1 MKKQFIASLLMFT
14 TTLAFVGCKSNDI
27 KNSENWTATKLITEN
42 NGSGEKDT
50 IDAKS
55 SSFSAMV
62 TTYYDEHYKKS
73 ILCFTKIA
81 AGGYYGT
88 DFKKIEYWYVN
99 ENGVLYEST
108 SSPRRYIIK
117 EDGTKVDNPIW
128 KEGKLPTSN
137 ESDCEW
143 RKENEETSCFIQ
155 KSSDTKQT
163 WIFVR
168 DRSIE

>member
-1 MKKQFIASLLMFT
+1 MKKSFIASLLLFA

-27 KNSENWTATKLITEN
+27 KNNENWTATKLITEYYR
-42 NGSGEKDT
+42 SGEKDT

-55 SSFSAMV
+55 SSFSAEV
-62 TTYYDEHYKKS
+62 ITYYDEHYKKNF
-73 ILCFTKIA
+73 LCFKKIA

-108 SSPRRYIIK
+108 FSPTKYIIK
-117 EDGTKVDNPIW
+117 EDGKKVENPIW
-128 KEGKLPTSN
+128 KERELPTN
-137 ESDCEW
+137 NTSDCEW
-143 RKENEETSCFIQ
+143 RKENEETSYFIQ
-155 KSSDTKQT
+155 NSSDTKQT

-168 DRSIE
+168 DRGVE